1 MKAILFFSTV
11 VVFALIQSAQIY
23 GQPSETLRVLT
34 INERFGVYHPTQ
46 VVDFDLDRPVAE
58 GKVHVIGPNGK
69 PVVFQLLDSGQRLA
83 VLTDL
88 PAGEELTWRLMSSRG
103 PDDVETGLR
112 VTERAE
118 CYEITNRFV
127 GIRVPREGLS
137 RDPASAPI
145 QAVRLADGRWTGS
158 KPNPLLRG
166 HPKEMSVRFIE
177 RGPLVVCV
185 EVTYRFDR
193 PDLTYGHDLLIP
205 GGEGRYAAR
214 ITVMAGLPSI
224 LIEEDTDTDVAYD
237 LDVYQTIK
245 PNQARYQGHH
255 SSSKQAGYEQDGRQY
270 RMWHAR
276 QNCDAFVDFQHDT
289 PWETRFLAR
298 WDPWIYDSGWYWQMY
313 NSHDSETGPLFGI
326 FAGRASR
333 VLGAAWSGVHVVTRP
348 AAEGREPFSGIRVEC
363 NRRSPDARVF
373 PRVRFQWGLFVG
385 TQSDLAPPDQ
395 IQKIC
400 RQMNAHGGFN
410 LNKIHRYRL
419 GYPDPP
425 QGYGAMFMPRETLD
439 RTIEKLR
446 ADTQGVHG
454 MGYHNYL
461 YSREPYARPLVDF
474 WFDPSADRVQ
484 RVSDDVATLARE
496 IIDAFVNGQGI
507 MDFRFHYWHGGL
519 KMSDM
524 ATWVDQLLA
533 SDAASA
539 EQRAA
544 AKAAAALFG
553 YVLWDDD
560 FVPLF
565 EGHGLNLGNPNMPVN
580 QGNARAM
587 IALLLS
593 GHPDMRPYAETIE
606 QRARADLNNTINA
619 HGAHMGSAHYVGAAA
634 YPMLTTFQQLK
645 MVGRYDAFV
654 KEERLAR
661 FAEFYMNFLT
671 PPEVRFGGLRKIVA
685 IGDGSTEG
693 TAMYGQLATG
703 FADVNPELSARLMG
717 AWQAGGNVH
726 GRFQGSSYL
735 KIDEELPVKDPALG
749 SAIFPGWYSVLRHGW
764 NTPNE
769 TAVWL
774 TGGEDYR
781 DHRHSD
787 NGSVVIYALG
797 APLSIDWG
805 PIYYPHVHGGF
816 MHSLVLP
823 ESATGHPWDEAEVP
837 LGAGERWIAVDQN
850 NFSTDAKSAYVR
862 SRYRMGDDLEWSR
875 SVRLIHALPD
885 LPIIAIHDEFTG
897 NRADSPKVLTFN
909 LMATGPV
916 ATPAGNV
923 TPPERTHARETHSP
937 GKASHE
943 LPSAS
948 QVVNLPAG
956 VSRLGFTGQ
965 EWPVHPAG
973 GIDFDLYVAS
983 DSATRTHVGNWA
995 HLWHPSTEQGQFRA
1009 ANELERFEERQ
1020 HILRIRGDG
1029 TFATLIVPWRK
1040 GHRPDG
1046 VKVTQDGH
1054 TLVVETPRGT
1064 FPIDLPKGCCADPQT
1079 EENGRSG

>member
-1 MKAILFFSTV
+1 MKTIFGSVIVLFSV
-11 VVFALIQSAQIY
+11 AYCLQVKGQS
-23 GQPSETLRVLT
+23 SEALRVLT
-34 INERFGVYHPTQ
+34 IEERFGVSHPLQ
-46 VVDFDLDRPVAE
+46 VIDFDLDRPVTKDE
-58 GKVHVIGPNGK
+58 VHVLGPNGA
-69 PVVFQLLDSGQRLA
+69 PVAFQVLEGGWRMA

-88 PAGEELTWRLMSSRG
+88 PAGGKRTWRLMSGRG
-103 PDDVETGLR
+103 TGHMDTGLH
-112 VTERAE
+112 VAE
-118 CYEITNRFV
+118 KEGCFEIANRFV
-127 GIRVPREGLS
+127 GIRVPREGLPL
-137 RDPASAPI
+137 DPAPAPI
-145 QAVRLADGRWTGS
+145 QAVRLADGRWTS
-158 KPNPLLRG
+158 STPVPLLRG
-166 HPKEMSVRFIE
+166 QPREMSVRLIE
-177 RGPLVVCV
+177 RGPLLVRV
-185 EVTYRFDR
+185 EVAYRFDR
-193 PDLTYGHDLLIP
+193 PDLTYGQKLLIP
-205 GGEGRYAAR
+205 GGEGRYAAQ
-214 ITVMAGLPSI
+214 ITVTADQPSI
-224 LIEEDTDTDVAYD
+224 LIEEDTDTDIAYE
-237 LDVYQTIK
+237 LDVYQAVR
-245 PNQARYQGHH
+245 PDQARYQGHH
-255 SSSKQAGYEQDGRQY
+255 SSSERAGYEQDGRQY
-270 RMWHAR
+270 RMWHTR
-276 QNCDAFVDFQHDT
+276 RNCDAFVDFQYDT

-313 NSHDSETGPLFGI
+313 NSHDAETGPLFGI
-326 FAGRASR
+326 FPGRASR
-333 VLGAAWSGVHVVTRP
+333 VIGAAWSGVRVVTRP
-348 AAEGREPFSGIRVEC
+348 GAEGRSPFAGIRVEC
-363 NRRSPDARVF
+363 NRRCPDARVF

-385 TQSDLAPPDQ
+385 SRSDLAPPDQ
-395 IQKIC
+395 VQKIC
-400 RQMNAHGGFN
+400 RQMNLHGGFN

-419 GYPDPP
+419 QYPDPP
-425 QGYGAMFMPRETLD
+425 QGYGAMFMPRKALD

-454 MGYHNYL
+454 KGYHNYL
-461 YSREPYARPLVDF
+461 YSKEPYARPLVDF

-484 RVSDDVATLARE
+484 RVSDDVATLARD
-496 IIDAFVNGQGI
+496 ILDAFVNGQGV

-519 KMSDM
+519 RMSSM

-539 EQRAA
+539 EQRAT
-544 AKAAAALFG
+544 AKAAAAMFG
-553 YVLWDDD
+553 YALWDND

-593 GHPDMRPYAETIE
+593 GHPDMKSYVETVE
-606 QRARADLNNTINA
+606 QRARADLNSTVNP
-619 HGAHMGSAHYVGAAA
+619 HGAHMGSVHYVGAAA
-634 YPMLTTFQQLK
+634 YPLLTTFQQLK
-645 MVGRYDAFV
+645 MSGRYDAFA

-671 PPEVRFGGLRKIVA
+671 PPDVRFGGLGKIVA

-693 TAMYGQLATG
+693 SAMYGQLATG
-703 FADVNPELSARLMG
+703 FADARPDLSARLMG

-735 KIDEELPVKDPALG
+735 KIDEELPFKDPALG
-749 SAIFPGWYSVLRHGW
+749 SATFPGWYSVLRYGW

-816 MHSLVLP
+816 MHSLILP
-823 ESATGHPWDEAEVP
+823 ESAIGHSWDADDVP
-837 LGAGERWIAVDQN
+837 LDVGERWFAVGQER
-850 NFSTDAKSAYVR
+850 FSTDAHSAYVR
-862 SRYRMGDDLEWSR
+862 CRYRMGDDLEWLR

-885 LPIIAIHDEFTG
+885 LPILAIHDEFTG
-897 NRADSPKVLTFN
+897 QRADSPKILTFN

-916 ATPAGNV
+916 VTPAGAV

-937 GKASHE
+937 SKAGHE
-943 LPSAS
+943 LPSAG
-948 QVVNLPAG
+948 QVIALPAG

-965 EWPVHPAG
+965 AWRAHPAG

-983 DSATRTHVGNWA
+983 DSAAQAHVGNWA
-995 HLWHPSTEQGQFRA
+995 HLWHPSTEQAQFLA
-1009 ANELERFEERQ
+1009 ANNAERFEERQ

-1029 TFATLIVPWRK
+1029 AFTTLIVPWRK

-1046 VKVTQDGH
+1046 MNVTQDGD
-1054 TLVVETPRGT
+1054 TLIVETSRGT
-1064 FPIDLPKGCCADPQT
+1064 YRLEKESVGYRPVECS
-1079 EENGRSG
+1079 R